1 MNIHKIY
8 LYPIIK
14 IENFFIQ
21 LGEYSTLM
29 IKTLRSL
36 SSFNIYI
43 EYTLDQ
49 MLKIGVQSI
58 PIVILTS
65 LSGCAKDY
73 NPWTTIV
80 NQLIKA
86 NYGTNNIQ

>member
-1 MNIHKIY
+1 MQTLLKRKF
-8 LYPIIK
+8 IIVL
-14 IENFFIQ
+14 F
-21 LGEYSTLM
+21 
-29 IKTLRSL
+29 
-36 SSFNIYI
+36 
-43 EYTLDQ
+43 
-49 MLKIGVQSI
+49 
-58 PIVILTS
+58 VILTS